1 MTITTRT
8 MLSQQPIPKNYRVV
22 CVLPFV
28 VTHVIHRLSAARF
41 GIQQLFALR
50 RRRVSWRFVLLN
62 SSEPREISR
71 NRAVSVGGGTHISG
85 EPFGLR
91 NMGKKRVG
99 NRFRGVGS
107 STTLQSSSL
116 KLRNPFILAPS
127 QSQVVDWNA
136 RIPPSEMKKK
146 RTTNLTK

>member
-8 MLSQQPIPKNYRVV
+8 MHSQQPIPINYRVV

-99 NRFRGVGS
+99 NRFRGGGVF
-107 STTLQSSSL
+107 
-116 KLRNPFILAPS
+116 NDLA
-127 QSQVVDWNA
+127 VVIIEIEESFHFSPIA
-136 RIPPSEMKKK
+136 VASCGLEC
-146 RTTNLTK
+146 